1 MYWDRTILLD
11 FFLAAGI
18 GVAVFLVESPS
29 LAQFEARALWLAL
42 GTGAAVF
49 LGVRFFFRRFF
60 FVRQPRQVLER
71 RLAQLS
77 TRLQGAALPLQ
88 EELYLL
94 EEAAALSLALERWE
108 ESLNYHDLL
117 LDRLRAMEE
126 AGELVEERE
135 DESWALRRLH
145 VRLARSFVLLQ
156 EERHQEALECLEVL
170 QDEVLSFDEPRLRL
184 LIDLFRARIIASD
197 DREEGD
203 RLFDRAL
210 EQFRLSGNEEDGLRF
225 VASELMSLGDAG
237 RSVELLER
245 ALVLAEERHDRE
257 AVVQT
262 IRFLGHAHVAAGH
275 LPQAAEALVRL
286 TRSYLQSSIPSAEE
300 VDELRLELRQRFG
313 AREARAALLE
323 DQRDLT

>member
-1 MYWDRTILLD
+1 
-11 FFLAAGI
+11 
-18 GVAVFLVESPS
+18 
-29 LAQFEARALWLAL
+29 
-42 GTGAAVF
+42 
-49 LGVRFFFRRFF
+49 
-60 FVRQPRQVLER
+60 
-71 RLAQLS
+71 
-77 TRLQGAALPLQ
+77 
-88 EELYLL
+88 
-94 EEAAALSLALERWE
+94 
-108 ESLNYHDLL
+108 
-117 LDRLRAMEE
+117 MEE
-126 AGELVEERE
+126 AGEVVEEGE
-135 DESWALRRLH
+135 DESWALKRLH

-156 EERHQEALECLEVL
+156 AERNQEALECLEML

-184 LIDLFRARIIASD
+184 LIDLFRARIVASD

-203 RLFDRAL
+203 RLFERAL

-262 IRFLGHAHVAAGH
+262 IRFLGHAHVAAGNLH
-275 LPQAAEALVRL
+275 QAAEALVRL

-313 AREARAALLE
+313 AQEARAALLE
-323 DQRDLT
+323 AERDLT